1 MATLKVSDLS
11 PHPKNNYYFDDVSG
25 DKWNEFLES
34 IRKNGVREQII
45 VTDDMVIVSGH
56 QRVRACKELGI
67 QVIDAKIEHYNSDDD
82 VVRDLIEIN
91 TKQRGVISDSEIKIG
106 RRIKF
111 LEEYYGVQHGNNQ
124 HTERSGHN
132 VNSKSQNDLAEE
144 LEMSKRQMARYKS
157 LTELIPELQ
166 SAVENGQITATTAMG
181 FVKKLSPEE
190 QKKLAE
196 SISGQDK
203 VSGKEVEKYVIE
215 LKAKDA
221 EIERL
226 TRNYEGLDRA
236 NKILAKEA
244 NQGGKVV
251 EKVVEVEVAPSDYK
265 EVKNKAKAYD
275 AETKRL
281 NDKLEEAYQKRNEL
295 ESKIKAL
302 EEQTAKEQSNGDMV
316 AGAIYFI
323 AQCGSFIRDVGGYV
337 WLADKIADLPARESE
352 GYIKA
357 AMAVR
362 DWANVLIQNIERNEY
377 GKQEV
382 ARINAES
389 AE

>member
-111 LEEYYGVQHGNNQ
+111 LEEYYGIQHGNNQ

-132 VNSKSQNDLAEE
+132 VNSKSQDDLAEE
-144 LEMSKRQMARYKS
+144 LEMSKRQMSRYKS
-157 LTELIPELQ
+157 LTDLIPELQ
-166 SAVENGQITATTAMG
+166 DAVESGQITATTAMG
-181 FVKKLSPEE
+181 FVKRLSPEE

-203 VSGKEVEKYVIE
+203 VSGKEVEKYIVE

-251 EKVVEVEVAPSDYK
+251 EKVVEVAVTPDDYEETKKQLQMYRGDNERLNRENKEKVAELSKANEMLRELQAPDGEKKVVQSAQESMDNFSIATYDYIRRYGGNVWSFDK
-265 EVKNKAKAYD
+265 WADVPESTRKNFAKAIQMLS
-275 AETKRL
+275 A
-281 NDKLEEAYQKRNEL
+281 
-295 ESKIKAL
+295 
-302 EEQTAKEQSNGDMV
+302 
-316 AGAIYFI
+316 F
-323 AQCGSFIRDVGGYV
+323 AQQMADNVGG
-337 WLADKIADLPARESE
+337 LE
-352 GYIKA
+352 
-357 AMAVR
+357 
-362 DWANVLIQNIERNEY
+362 
-377 GKQEV
+377 
-382 ARINAES
+382 
-389 AE
+389 

>member
-1 MATLKVSDLS
+1 MRMMDVDKLN
-11 PHPKNNYYFDDVSG
+11 PHPKNKYFFDDIDGEPWVA
-25 DKWNEFLES
+25 FLES
-34 IRKNGVREQII
+34 IKTSGVIEPII
-45 VTDDMVIVSGH
+45 VSAPDLTIVSGH
-56 QRVRACKELGI
+56 QRVRACQKLGI
-67 QVIDAKIEHYNSDDD
+67 KQVAVEERSYESEDEILKQ
-82 VVRDLIEIN
+82 LIETNIR
-91 TKQRGVISDSEIKIG
+91 QRGVGNTNAVKLGRCIKELERIYGIKNGGDRKSEETK
-106 RRIKF
+106 
-111 LEEYYGVQHGNNQ
+111 LPL
-124 HTERSGHN
+124 
-132 VNSKSQNDLAEE
+132 KSQGELAEE
-144 LEMSKRQMARYKS
+144 LDMSKVQLRKYKS
-157 LTELIPELQ
+157 LADLIPELQ
-166 SAVENGQITATTAMG
+166 DAVQSGQITATTAMG

-196 SISGQDK
+196 SINGQDK
-203 VSGKEVEKYVIE
+203 VSGKEVEKYV
-215 LKAKDA
+215 A
-221 EIERL
+221 EIRRL
-226 TRNYEGLDRA
+226 SEENKRLHDD
-236 NKILAKEA
+236 NKILSRRAEPT
-244 NQGGKVV
+244 VI
-251 EKVVEVEVAPSDYK
+251 EKTIEVEVAPSDYK
-265 EVKNKAKAYD
+265 EVKSKAKAYD

-352 GYIKA
+352 GYVKA

-382 ARINAES
+382 ERINAES

>member
-111 LEEYYGVQHGNNQ
+111 LEEYYGVEHGGDRASGNNF
-124 HTERSGHN
+124 HL
-132 VNSKSQNDLAEE
+132 KSQKDLAED
-144 LEMSKRQMARYKS
+144 LNMSTRTLRNYKS
-157 LTELIPELQ
+157 LTDLIPELQ
-166 SAVENGQITATTAMG
+166 DAVESGQITATTAMG

-196 SISGQDK
+196 AIVGKEK
-203 VSGKEVEKYVIE
+203 VSGKEVEKYIIE

-221 EIERL
+221 EIEKLSR
-226 TRNYEGLDRA
+226 DRDSA
-236 NKILAKEA
+236 EKAARSFARQI
-244 NQGGKVV
+244 NQGGRVI
-251 EKVVEVEVAPSDYK
+251 EKTVEVEVVPDDYEELKRQNQTYKADTQRLDREYKQVTSELADAKRQIKEMQNPSAEDVTIQNAQDSMDNFSIATYDYIRK
-265 EVKNKAKAYD
+265 YGGNVWAFDKWADVPETTRKRFSD
-275 AETKRL
+275 A
-281 NDKLEEAYQKRNEL
+281 
-295 ESKIKAL
+295 IKAISAFAQQMANNIGGL
-302 EEQTAKEQSNGDMV
+302 E
-316 AGAIYFI
+316 
-323 AQCGSFIRDVGGYV
+323 
-337 WLADKIADLPARESE
+337 
-352 GYIKA
+352 
-357 AMAVR
+357 
-362 DWANVLIQNIERNEY
+362 
-377 GKQEV
+377 
-382 ARINAES
+382 
-389 AE
+389 

>member
-1 MATLKVSDLS
+1 MSDLS

-82 VVRDLIEIN
+82 VIRDLIEIN

-111 LEEYYGVQHGNNQ
+111 LEEYYGIKNGNNQ
-124 HTERSGHN
+124 HTERVGHN
-132 VNSKSQNDLAEE
+132 VQGKTQDDLAEE
-144 LEMSKRQMARYKS
+144 LEMSKRQMSRYKS
-157 LTELIPELQ
+157 LTDLIPELQ
-166 SAVENGQITATTAMG
+166 DAVESGQITATTAMG

-196 SISGQDK
+196 AIGGKEK
-203 VSGKEVEKYVIE
+203 VSSKEVEKYIIE

-221 EIERL
+221 EIEKLSR
-226 TRNYEGLDRA
+226 DRDSA
-236 NKILAKEA
+236 EKAARSFAKQI
-244 NQGGKVV
+244 NQGGRVI
-251 EKVVEVEVAPSDYK
+251 EKTVEVEVVPSDYK

-275 AETKRL
+275 AETKRKNATSL
-281 NDKLEEAYQKRNEL
+281 RKKSDNSENRPPRSRATETWLP
-295 ESKIKAL
+295 
-302 EEQTAKEQSNGDMV
+302 EQST
-316 AGAIYFI
+316 
-323 AQCGSFIRDVGGYV
+323 S
-337 WLADKIADLPARESE
+337 SH
-352 GYIKA
+352 
-357 AMAVR
+357 
-362 DWANVLIQNIERNEY
+362 
-377 GKQEV
+377 
-382 ARINAES
+382 S
-389 AE
+389 AEVSSEMSAVMSGLQIRLQTFRQGSLRDTSKQLWRSEIGQTC

>member
-1 MATLKVSDLS
+1 MRMMDVDKLN
-11 PHPKNNYYFDDVSG
+11 PHPKNRYFFDDIDGEPWVA
-25 DKWNEFLES
+25 FLES
-34 IRKNGVREQII
+34 IKTSGVIEPII
-45 VTDDMVIVSGH
+45 VSAPDLTIVSGH
-56 QRVRACKELGI
+56 QRVRACQKLGI
-67 QVIDAKIEHYNSDDD
+67 KQVAVEERSYESEDEILKQ
-82 VVRDLIEIN
+82 LIETNIR
-91 TKQRGVISDSEIKIG
+91 QRGVGNTNAVKLGRCIKELE
-106 RRIKF
+106 RI
-111 LEEYYGVQHGNNQ
+111 YGIKNGNNQ
-124 HTERSGHN
+124 HTERVETKFPPKTQSE
-132 VNSKSQNDLAEE
+132 LADETGMTVQQ
-144 LEMSKRQMARYKS
+144 LRKYKS
-157 LTELIPELQ
+157 LTDLIPELQ
-166 SAVENGQITATTAMG
+166 DAVQSGQITATTAMG

-203 VSGKEVEKYVIE
+203 VSGKEVEKYV
-215 LKAKDA
+215 A
-221 EIERL
+221 EIRRL
-226 TRNYEGLDRA
+226 SEENKRLHDD
-236 NKILAKEA
+236 NKILSRRAEPT
-244 NQGGKVV
+244 VI
-251 EKVVEVEVAPSDYK
+251 EKTIEVEVAPSDYK
-265 EVKNKAKAYD
+265 EVKSKAKAYD

-281 NDKLEEAYQKRNEL
+281 NDKLEEVYQERNEL

-352 GYIKA
+352 GYVKA

-382 ARINAES
+382 ERINAES